1 MGAPRTWFDDTVDA
15 SFSDLV
21 REAFQPLLTEHGFV
35 VVGADAHEVVLE
47 SPRLRSRARLSS
59 RGELNVSVVPTA
71 SPESLGWSYSGMV
84 GRASIKRLLELAL
97 EQMVSDPRIL
107 VGDAAF
113 YERLASERRAEAEAF
128 NAYAEGK
135 GPRPNRGELP

>member
-1 MGAPRTWFDDTVDA
+1 MKTVDA

-47 SPRLRSRARLSS
+47 SPRLRSRTRLSP
-59 RGELNVSVVPTA
+59 RGELDVSVFPKDT
-71 SPESLGWSYSGMV
+71 PEWVGWSYSGMV
-84 GRASIKRLLELAL
+84 GRASIVRLLELAL

-107 VGDAAF
+107 VGNGAF
-113 YERLASERRAEAEAF
+113 YEQLASERKAEAEAF
-128 NAYAEGK
+128 TTYAEGK
-135 GPRPNRGELP
+135 GPRPRRGELP